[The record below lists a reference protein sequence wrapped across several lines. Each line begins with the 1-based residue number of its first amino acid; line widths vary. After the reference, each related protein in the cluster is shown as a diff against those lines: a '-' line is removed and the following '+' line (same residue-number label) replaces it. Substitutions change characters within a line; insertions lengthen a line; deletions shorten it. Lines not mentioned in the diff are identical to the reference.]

1 MVIGGRLPHRG
12 TQFNSSSTRRNIMA
26 SSDNKAVVSRYYDE
40 VLNRRKVE
48 VLDEIA
54 AEDYIE
60 HDPFPGQGNGRADLK
75 ARVAGLHNAFN
86 PLRFT
91 VEDVIAEDDKVV
103 VRWTN
108 AGKDS
113 GGLMGIP
120 PTGKE
125 FGIAGID
132 IHVVRDGRM
141 AEHWH
146 VVGLLGQMQQVG
158 LIPAPGGA
166 PA

>member
-1 MVIGGRLPHRG
+1 MM
-12 TQFNSSSTRRNIMA
+12 T
-26 SSDNKAVVSRYYDE
+26 SSDNTAVVRRFYDE
-40 VLNRRKVE
+40 VLNQRRVD

-75 ARVAGLHNAFN
+75 ARIQGFHHAFN
-86 PLRFT
+86 PLSFN
-91 VEDVIAEDDKVV
+91 VEDVIAEGDKVV

-108 AGKDS
+108 SGTDS
-113 GGLMGIP
+113 GGFMGIP

-132 IHVVRDGRM
+132 IHVVRDGRL

-146 VVGLLGQMQQVG
+146 VVDLLGQMQQLGV
-158 LIPAPGGA
+158 IPAPGGA

>member
-1 MVIGGRLPHRG
+1 
-12 TQFNSSSTRRNIMA
+12 MA
-26 SSDNKAVVSRYYDE
+26 SNDNKAIVSRYYNE
-40 VLNRRKVE
+40 VLNQRRLD

-54 AEDYIE
+54 AEDYVE

-75 ARVAGLHNAFN
+75 ARAAGLHNAFN

-91 VEDVIAEDDKVV
+91 VEDVIAEGDRVA

-108 AGKDS
+108 AGTDS
-113 GGLMGIP
+113 GGFMGIP

-132 IHVVRDGRM
+132 IHVVRDGRL

-146 VVGLLGQMQQVG
+146 VVDLLGQMQQVG
-158 LIPAPGGA
+158 LIPAPDGD
-166 PA
+166 PS

>member
-1 MVIGGRLPHRG
+1 
-12 TQFNSSSTRRNIMA
+12 MA
-26 SSDNKAVVSRYYDE
+26 SNDNKAIVSRYYDE
-40 VLNRRKVE
+40 VLNQRRLD

-54 AEDYIE
+54 AEDYVE

-75 ARVAGLHNAFN
+75 ARVAGLHNWFN

-91 VEDVIAEDDKVV
+91 LEDVIAEGDRVA

-108 AGKDS
+108 AGTDS
-113 GGLMGIP
+113 GGFMGIP

-132 IHVVRDGRM
+132 IHVVRDGRL

-146 VVGLLGQMQQVG
+146 VVDLLGQMQQLG
-158 LIPAPGGA
+158 LIPTPGGD
-166 PA
+166 PS